1 MDKKFSIHL
10 QNIRPISNRLHLC
23 LGLDI
28 KNIKLYIKLLKQM
41 DSSFSVETLKSI
53 INKLFEEITHI
64 FILLVLYENI
74 KTIMHKVIGKV
85 I

>member
-1 MDKKFSIHL
+1 
-10 QNIRPISNRLHLC
+10 
-23 LGLDI
+23 
-28 KNIKLYIKLLKQM
+28 M